1 MKKIIFQIANYS
13 DHRQKIFNDNYMS
26 ITKEYA
32 NKHGYEYLFYNENCS
47 YRNCSWQK
55 IFKIK
60 ELISTNYVKDEDL
73 VLFLDADTCIIDLE
87 TDYPSVKNFNYS
99 IDNGNT
105 HCMGIWS
112 MRICDWTKKL
122 INNFMSEDLYLQCKD
137 KELWSLWSEQGA
149 WYTLAGIPRHSW
161 TSFLNTDNYG
171 WNKTEDDFYKTK
183 IHYSIQELEENVNI
197 TGPEWNTTLLE
208 EEYNI
213 PGIAVCGNY
222 SLYPEYLKQFNIV
235 KSKKENTKIRHFA
248 GGQPWR
254 IP

>member
-1 MKKIIFQIANYS
+1 MKKVIFQIANYP
-13 DHRQKIFNDNYMS
+13 DIRQEIFNNHYMP
-26 ITKEYA
+26 ITKKYA
-32 NKHGYEYLFYNENCS
+32 NKHGYEYLFYDENCT

-55 IFKIK
+55 IFKVN
-60 ELISTNYVKDEDL
+60 ELITSNFLKNDDII
-73 VLFLDADTCIIDLE
+73 LFLDADTCIIDLE
-87 TDYPSVKNFNYS
+87 SDYPTTKNFNYS

-112 MRICDWTKKL
+112 MKICDWTKKL
-122 INNFMSEDLYLQCKD
+122 INNFMDEDLYDKCKHQ
-137 KELWSLWSEQGA
+137 ELWYQFSEQGA

-161 TSFLNTDNYG
+161 TSFLSLDNYG
-171 WNKTEDDFYKTK
+171 WSKTEDHFYKKK
-183 IHYSIQELEENVNI
+183 IKYSVLELEENVSVI
-197 TGPEWNTTLLE
+197 GPEWNTTILE

-213 PGIAVCGNY
+213 PGIAVYENY
-222 SLYPEYLKQFNIV
+222 TKYPDYLKKYNIV